1 MSDHRGGYNQQHQLI
16 ENYSAATIRA
26 LTGERDL
33 YFRSHRLHKDHK
45 RLPFHASHLQLTA
58 ETHLNDLRGVSDA
71 LALRLLHSDRELHQS
86 LLPETP
92 FEQLVFELL
101 EQLRAESLV
110 SDAYPGIKA
119 NLLYRFM
126 SWSHGFHDEGLT
138 DGALGLLLFTVAQ
151 ISRLRL
157 NRYAIPEEFD
167 DLMESTRA
175 GLSPLIGNDL
185 RGLQE
190 TREDQA
196 AFATHAL
203 NIATILWE
211 LIEENRKN
219 SPNQGDKKELIKKQ
233 DRLILLLNQG
243 NEGDENF
250 TSVHSGVSRF
260 FVDGG
265 EHYRVFTREYDKIKA
280 VADLVIPMQ
289 QKMLREQQDELLRH
303 CGVNYFRLLKL
314 LQSVFATPQRSGWD
328 FGQEDGY
335 LDGSRLTQLV
345 TSPSERAL
353 FKHEA
358 YPPRSHAAVTFL
370 LDCSGSMKV
379 HSDKLSVMMELFV
392 KALERIGVQTEVLGF
407 STNSWNGGKPLK
419 QWRAQ
424 GKPEHPG
431 RLCENLQL
439 IFKDADSGWR
449 KARHTIPA
457 LLKQD
462 LYREGVDGEAVDWAC
477 QRLLKQ
483 DMERRLLVVVS
494 DGCPMDAATNQA
506 NDEFYLDNHLQQVVG
521 RYEQQGQ
528 IEIYGLG
535 VGMDLSPYYRRHLPV
550 DLEQGVDNRMMADIV
565 GLWRR

>member
-1 MSDHRGGYNQQHQLI
+1 M
-16 ENYSAATIRA
+16 
-26 LTGERDL
+26 
-33 YFRSHRLHKDHK
+33 
-45 RLPFHASHLQLTA
+45 
-58 ETHLNDLRGVSDA
+58 
-71 LALRLLHSDRELHQS
+71 
-86 LLPETP
+86 
-92 FEQLVFELL
+92 
-101 EQLRAESLV
+101 
-110 SDAYPGIKA
+110 
-119 NLLYRFM
+119 
-126 SWSHGFHDEGLT
+126 
-138 DGALGLLLFTVAQ
+138 
-151 ISRLRL
+151 
-157 NRYAIPEEFD
+157 
-167 DLMESTRA
+167 
-175 GLSPLIGNDL
+175 
-185 RGLQE
+185 
-190 TREDQA
+190 
-196 AFATHAL
+196 
-203 NIATILWE
+203 
-211 LIEENRKN
+211 
-219 SPNQGDKKELIKKQ
+219 
-233 DRLILLLNQG
+233 
-243 NEGDENF
+243 
-250 TSVHSGVSRF
+250 
-260 FVDGG
+260 
-265 EHYRVFTREYDKIKA
+265 
-280 VADLVIPMQ
+280 
-289 QKMLREQQDELLRH
+289 
-303 CGVNYFRLLKL
+303 
-314 LQSVFATPQRSGWD
+314 PQRNGWD

-335 LDGSRLTQLV
+335 LDGARLTQVV

-407 STNSWNGGKPLK
+407 STGSWNGGRPLK

-439 IFKDADSGWR
+439 VFKDVDTGFR

-483 DMERRLLVVVS
+483 DIERRLLIVVS
-494 DGCPMDAATNQA
+494 DGCPMDAATNHA

-528 IEIYGLG
+528 VEIYGLG